1 MKIIGELVRAFLVY
15 VIINILYLALINT
28 NIVSEIDY
36 LTWNQISKI
45 FRVLINILFIFFS
58 LIIIRNS
65 KETIM
70 TMNITRVI
78 IAGIYLGS
86 LYFVVISQLF
96 MMKVV

>member
-96 MMKVV
+96 MMKVA